1 MGAELP
7 LITGGGLTDRYN
19 FVQLHFHWGRSFSSS
34 EHRIDGEQCKVDQIA
49 YGIYDSI
56 HFIMLFTPILDIRPN
71 CTWSIT
77 IRNTELLAKL
87 CLTRMD
93 WLYLGLWLRFKYSLF
108 R

>member
-7 LITGGGLTDRYN
+7 FITGGGLTDRYN

-71 CTWSIT
+71 CTWPIT
-77 IRNTELLAKL
+77 IRNTELLASSVSRGWIG
-87 CLTRMD
+87 CIWD
-93 WLYLGLWLRFKYSLF
+93 YD
-108 R
+108 